1 MLLVEGCD
9 AQNDETAKSENK
21 GSKQK
26 GMLEIDYSEYAISI
40 KYSIS
45 TRRIYIGILY
55 IYIYIY
61 IYDI

>member
-61 IYDI
+61 DI